1 MMNFV
6 AHANDISAKVEILT
20 VGAHGLWLLVEG
32 FEHFLSYD
40 DFPWFKE
47 AKIGQIIKVVLLHPG
62 YLYWPD
68 LDIDLSVRNLSE
80 PSAFP
85 LKEKS

>member
-1 MMNFV
+1 MNSV
-6 AHANDISAKVEILT
+6 AHGNDISAKVEILT

-32 FEHFLSYD
+32 SEHFLSYD

-47 AKIGQIIKVVLLHPG
+47 AKIGQIIKVELPHPG
-62 YLYWPD
+62 HLYWPD
-68 LDIDLSVRNLSE
+68 LDIDLNVRSLSE

-85 LKEKS
+85 LKAKS